1 MRNLIQW
8 CGSLGLIMATGVYAA
23 DAGPSTKLPDVEYSA
38 DRVTLTEDGGRSM
51 QLNMRVNYAR
61 GKERNETELHG
72 QRLIMIL
79 RHDKKLAWMLISDQ
93 HKYMETSY
101 AKQAQYCHWPCVNI
115 EKGKGYTTLGTEAV
129 NGIETTKYK
138 IVCIDKEGK
147 TIEGLF
153 WVADNGVVAKMDFT
167 TTSKGSKP
175 QHAVIELRNLKI
187 AKQDSSLFE
196 IPAGYSEM
204 PKSGMPL
211 GGGMP
216 AGIGGAAGG
225 GAGVK
230 DIMKGLI
237 GR

>member
-1 MRNLIQW
+1 MRKLIQW
-8 CGSLGLIMATGVYAA
+8 CGSLGLIVSIGVYAA

-38 DRVTLTEDGGRSM
+38 DRVIFAEDGGRSM
-51 QLNMRVNYAR
+51 QLNTRVNYAS
-61 GKERNETELHG
+61 GKERNETELRG
-72 QRLIMIL
+72 QRMIMIL
-79 RHDKKLAWMLISDQ
+79 RHDKKLAWMLMSDQ
-93 HKYMETSY
+93 HKYMEMSY

-115 EKGKGYTTLGTEAV
+115 EKGKGYTTLGTEVV

-153 WVADNGVVAKMDFT
+153 WVATNGVVAKMDFT

-175 QHAVIELRNLKI
+175 QHAVIELHNLKI

-196 IPAGYSEM
+196 IPAGYSKM
-204 PKSGMPL
+204 PMSGMPL

-225 GAGVK
+225 GPGVK